1 MGFVQPTLD
10 TSDIVQAVI
19 PPDAEVEVEDADEL
33 HHEHEPKRKKNHVDE
48 VIKDWFL
55 DFAREMAELK
65 KWSFA
70 RSFQE
75 ATRLC
80 PEPLAQ

>member
-1 MGFVQPTLD
+1 MGFAQPTLD

-19 PPDAEVEVEDADEL
+19 PSAEVEDVDELDENADEL
-33 HHEHEPKRKKNHVDE
+33 QHEHKRKKVHVNE

-70 RSFQE
+70 
-75 ATRLC
+75 
-80 PEPLAQ
+80 

>member
-19 PPDAEVEVEDADEL
+19 PSASSAEVEHEDELDENADEL
-33 HHEHEPKRKKNHVDE
+33 QHERKRKKVHVDE

-65 KWSFA
+65 K
-70 RSFQE
+70 
-75 ATRLC
+75 
-80 PEPLAQ
+80 